1 MPTHKVDHAEEA
13 IKEGVRFFL
22 VSWDQ
27 LGVEYLEDITKYHPN
42 EWAKQNLLQSIKD
55 GTKLPPNP
63 LSERV
68 THLTLRARFNS
79 HRHYEIYVFSATEG
93 IEFDDIKKWSDDD
106 PQGFAN
112 FVRANHALKLFDQR
126 AKPDQYKII

>member
-1 MPTHKVDHAEEA
+1 MATSKVDASAEEIA
-13 IKEGVRFFL
+13 NGVRYFL
-22 VSWDQ
+22 VSWDN

-42 EWAKQNLLQSIKD
+42 EWAKLNLLQSIKD
-55 GTKLPPNP
+55 GTSMPPNP

-68 THLTLRARFNS
+68 THLTLRARFNN

-93 IEFDDIKKWSDDD
+93 VEFDDIKKWSDED

-112 FVRANHALKLFDQR
+112 FVRENHALKIFDDR
-126 AKPDQYKII
+126 AKPDKYKII